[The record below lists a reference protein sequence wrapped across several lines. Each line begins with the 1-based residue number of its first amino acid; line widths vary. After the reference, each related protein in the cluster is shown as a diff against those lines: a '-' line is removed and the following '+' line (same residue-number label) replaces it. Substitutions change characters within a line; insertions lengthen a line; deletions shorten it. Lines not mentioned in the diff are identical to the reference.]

1 VRVTNTGI
9 PPHPYPLPPDGGEE
23 FYITIAHSLH
33 RAYGDIAVKTLSK
46 KQDVAE

>member
-1 VRVTNTGI
+1 MTEKSSE
-9 PPHPYPLPPDGGEE
+9 GGEE

-33 RAYGDIAVKTLSK
+33 RAYGDIAVETLSK